1 MNLEKKKFLL
11 VNHNTRINTEDTER
25 ETRLRGTFQKRTTSF
40 CASRSRRPFLRSIAT
55 ASERENSH
63 SIHTHI
69 GRLDHNPKLYM
80 SLPFS
85 LCFVLEKQRE
95 REKNDDLN
103 ARKARTLIA
112 LGCTLRVREKQSST
126 YVAEL
131 SWPHPFFFLIA

>member
-1 MNLEKKKFLL
+1 
-11 VNHNTRINTEDTER
+11 
-25 ETRLRGTFQKRTTSF
+25 
-40 CASRSRRPFLRSIAT
+40 
-55 ASERENSH
+55 
-63 SIHTHI
+63 
-69 GRLDHNPKLYM
+69 M

-131 SWPHPFFFLIA
+131 SWPHPFFF